1 MYLKKGNLY
10 YWNKKVLC
18 EFVGWLDNN
27 KAQFKTT
34 NEGIISIPEHK
45 VQFEI
50 TEE

>member
-1 MYLKKGNLY
+1 MYLRKGNLY

-18 EFVGWLDNN
+18 EFVDWLDDD

-34 NEGIISIPEHK
+34 NGEIISVNSDRIGI
-45 VQFEI
+45 EI